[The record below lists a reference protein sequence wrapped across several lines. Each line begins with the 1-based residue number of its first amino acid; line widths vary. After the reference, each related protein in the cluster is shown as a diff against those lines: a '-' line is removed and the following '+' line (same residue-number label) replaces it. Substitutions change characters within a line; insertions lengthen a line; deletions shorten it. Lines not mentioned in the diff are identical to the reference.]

1 MKTFHLNISTPNDS
15 FFEGDA
21 EAVTLHSKS
30 GSLTVL
36 AGHQPMVIAVSA
48 GEISVKLDGK
58 WKSFISTGGFAEV
71 TGEKLVFFTTA
82 AEWEDDTAQGLSQ
95 REKMEA
101 VEALRHKKSVFD
113 HVHTK
118 IEITRALSRLGR
130 NKSNEL

>member
-21 EAVTLHSKS
+21 ETITLHSKS
-30 GSLTVL
+30 GSLSVL
-36 AGHQPMVIAVSA
+36 AGHQPMVIAVSP

-58 WKSFISTGGFAEV
+58 WQSFISTGGFAEV
-71 TGEKLVFFTTA
+71 TGDKVTFFTSA
-82 AEWEDDTAQGLSQ
+82 AEWVDDTVQGLSQ
-95 REKMEA
+95 QEKMEA

-130 NKSNEL
+130 NKSKEL

>member
-1 MKTFHLNISTPNDS
+1 MKTFHLNISTPDDS

-21 EAVTLHSKS
+21 EAVTLHSKN
-30 GSLTVL
+30 GSLSVL
-36 AGHQPMVIAVSA
+36 AGHQSMVIAVSP

-58 WKSFISTGGFAEV
+58 WQSFISTGGFAEV
-71 TGEKLVFFTTA
+71 TGDKMVFFTTA
-82 AEWEDDTAQGLSQ
+82 AEWEDGTAEGLSQ

-101 VEALRHKKSVFD
+101 VEALRHRKSVFD

-130 NKSNEL
+130 NKSKKL